1 MKERLKKIVKVISII
16 LTIVCITSLIYT
28 VIFNLKEN
36 CSCFFRANISEVV
49 TIVFAVIF
57 AYYYVELRND
67 GRKQKEVIENNVKKI
82 QQYIYDN
89 EIYDVSSKKIATS
102 LTRSIKIRKIK
113 NLITYL
119 SDYSNKFNFENE
131 IKEISKNFKD
141 YQSLTET
148 MAQDNDFSSKSK
160 NHVIRILET
169 LDDNL
174 EELVHKIYI

>member
-82 QQYIYDN
+82 QQYIILIN
-89 EIYDVSSKKIATS
+89 LTLKMRLKKYQ
-102 LTRSIKIRKIK
+102 KILKTI
-113 NLITYL
+113 
-119 SDYSNKFNFENE
+119 
-131 IKEISKNFKD
+131 
-141 YQSLTET
+141 
-148 MAQDNDFSSKSK
+148 
-160 NHVIRILET
+160 NH
-169 LDDNL
+169 
-174 EELVHKIYI
+174 

>member
-1 MKERLKKIVKVISII
+1 M
-16 LTIVCITSLIYT
+16 
-28 VIFNLKEN
+28 
-36 CSCFFRANISEVV
+36 
-49 TIVFAVIF
+49 
-57 AYYYVELRND
+57 
-67 GRKQKEVIENNVKKI
+67 
-82 QQYIYDN
+82 
-89 EIYDVSSKKIATS
+89 
-102 LTRSIKIRKIK
+102 TRSIKIRKIK